1 MHGPRELQVE
11 TAAHLLLLFVS
22 VGKKKSPLMTYSDII
37 LMISLL
43 ESLSL
48 CTMFNVEHQYISQ

>member
-1 MHGPRELQVE
+1 MHGPTELQVE

-22 VGKKKSPLMTYSDII
+22 VSPLMTYSDII

-48 CTMFNVEHQYISQ
+48 CTMFNVERQYISQ